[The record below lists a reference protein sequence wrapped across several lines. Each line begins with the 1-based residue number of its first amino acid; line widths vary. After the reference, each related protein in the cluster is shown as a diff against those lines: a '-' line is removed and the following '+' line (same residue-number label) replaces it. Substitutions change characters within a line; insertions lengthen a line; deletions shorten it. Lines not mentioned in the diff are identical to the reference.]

1 MIATIGEIIQNGVM
15 FDMKNWSGE
24 AFNPESLPGIVER
37 FFELLQDRKIDY
49 LLVGGI
55 ALLSYVD
62 GRNTQ
67 DIDFILTRSD
77 LEGIPEVVVTEE
89 NLDFAR
95 GDFSGL
101 QIDFLLTKNKL
112 FDLVNRKFVTDR
124 QVSDRMIRMVTV
136 EGLILLKLYALPSL
150 YRQGKFDRASIYE
163 SDITLLLLNYKI
175 DLVPLVKIL
184 KKHVLASD
192 IEEINQTITDLQT
205 RIRRFEQSRDR
216 SEGLDPLK

>member
-1 MIATIGEIIQNGVM
+1 
-15 FDMKNWSGE
+15 
-24 AFNPESLPGIVER
+24 
-37 FFELLQDRKIDY
+37 
-49 LLVGGI
+49 
-55 ALLSYVD
+55 
-62 GRNTQ
+62 
-67 DIDFILTRSD
+67 
-77 LEGIPEVVVTEE
+77 
-89 NLDFAR
+89 
-95 GDFSGL
+95 
-101 QIDFLLTKNKL
+101 
-112 FDLVNRKFVTDR
+112 
-124 QVSDRMIRMVTV
+124 MVTV